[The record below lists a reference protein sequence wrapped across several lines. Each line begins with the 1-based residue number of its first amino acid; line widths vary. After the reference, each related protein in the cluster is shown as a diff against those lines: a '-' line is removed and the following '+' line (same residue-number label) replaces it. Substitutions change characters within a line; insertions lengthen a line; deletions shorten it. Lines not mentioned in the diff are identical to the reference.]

1 MIDWTTFKKV
11 HIKEEEK
18 PEEKT
23 TGKLTTEALAKL
35 RRDARAS
42 AASKKDCK

>member
-11 HIKEEEK
+11 HTKEEEDT
-18 PEEKT
+18 PEKA

-35 RRDARAS
+35 RRDARTN
-42 AASKKDCK
+42 AASKKDCE